1 MIYLIE
7 KSDGE
12 RYLKIFERYGAFTL
26 FFELSNTLNNMK
38 DISKINK
45 DFTLYTIVSFDLL
58 FDGSSE
64 SYLTFVITKPSED
77 ENLSKLT
84 LN

>member
-26 FFELSNTLNNMK
+26 FFELSNSLNNMK

-45 DFTLYTIVSFDLL
+45 DFT
-58 FDGSSE
+58 
-64 SYLTFVITKPSED
+64 
-77 ENLSKLT
+77 
-84 LN
+84 